1 MPAATRLL
9 ASVALGALTT
19 PLDLLLV
26 LAGLLRPRALAGP
39 AGALA
44 GWHLRRLRLDDDLGT
59 GSAGQ
64 VREQVRRYLAMRWP
78 VGLLG
83 AIVLA
88 LLLVGLATAAQ
99 LTWAWGRGEAIDG
112 MRFSPGLAAY
122 VAVGGFVLLFLNVC
136 GLVGVHALDTELARR
151 RLGPSSTEALQRRIA
166 ELAHTRAAML
176 AAVDSER
183 RRIERDLH
191 DGLQQ
196 HLVAL
201 AMLIGRSRR
210 PSSDPA
216 LLAQAHEQ
224 AQQALAELREV
235 AWRIYPSGLDSLGLA
250 DALQGMAERTPLPVT
265 VRCDLGALDTLD
277 TLDARPPR
285 AVEAAAYFVASEAIT
300 NAVKHA
306 GATHLTIDVTTP
318 SQNGTASVHVT
329 IRDDGRGGADP
340 SGTGLSGLAGRV
352 AALDGAFHLSSPA
365 GGPTTI
371 TAVLPC
377 A

>member
-26 LAGLLRPRALAGP
+26 LAALLRPKALTRP

-44 GWHLRRLRLDDDLGT
+44 GWHLRRLRLDDDLGA
-59 GSAGQ
+59 GSPGQ

-99 LTWAWGRGEAIDG
+99 LAWAWSRGEAVDG
-112 MRFSPGLAAY
+112 MHLSPGLGAY

-136 GLVGVHALDTELARR
+136 GIVGVHALDTELARR
-151 RLGPSSTEALQRRIA
+151 RLGPASTEALQRRIA
-166 ELAHTRAAML
+166 ELAHTRSAML

-216 LLAQAHEQ
+216 LLAQAHQQ

-265 VRCDLGALDTLD
+265 IRCDLGT
-277 TLDARPPR
+277 RPPR

-306 GATHLTIDVTTP
+306 GATHLTIDVTTHTAP
-318 SQNGTASVHVT
+318 QNGTARVHVT